1 MFISHNHAK
10 PYCRTKIIINFLEES
25 FKMSRFVREISH
37 FDYEL
42 KSLLGLSSLFY
53 FMQCAEVFQNC
64 HQSQTCDCPDD
75 RSRNLEIQNFH
86 RIA

>member
-42 KSLLGLSSLFY
+42 KSLLGLSFLF
-53 FMQCAEVFQNC
+53 
-64 HQSQTCDCPDD
+64 
-75 RSRNLEIQNFH
+75 
-86 RIA
+86 